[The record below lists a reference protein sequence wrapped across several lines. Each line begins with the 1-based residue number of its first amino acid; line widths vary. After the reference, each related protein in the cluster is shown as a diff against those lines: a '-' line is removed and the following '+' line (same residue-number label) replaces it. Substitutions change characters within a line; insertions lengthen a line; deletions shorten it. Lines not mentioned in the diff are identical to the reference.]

1 MPSTHHSDPDV
12 LLPLEIVSRRLQHGV
27 GQHEFIRA
35 GTGAW
40 QDDDVCYEL
49 SKDGVVRQLP
59 LREAL
64 AGAAGRARRQIP
76 TADLPA
82 AHARIQET
90 LGQQYRYGLFG
101 RWTCDAWT
109 RYVETG
115 QKRWSPQVVGAL
127 RGLGTVGGLVVGVLL
142 TRRLR
147 R

>member
-1 MPSTHHSDPDV
+1 MTSASHPAPEI
-12 LLPLEIVSRRLQHGV
+12 LLPLEIVSRRLLHGV

-35 GTGAW
+35 GPGAW
-40 QDDDVCYEL
+40 QDDDPCYEL
-49 SKDGVVRQLP
+49 SKDGVVRKLP
-59 LREAL
+59 LSEAL
-64 AGAAGRARRQIP
+64 AGAEGRARRQIP
-76 TADLPA
+76 AAALPA

>member
-1 MPSTHHSDPDV
+1 MPHRDLAEADV

-27 GQHEFIRA
+27 GQHEFIRVA
-35 GTGAW
+35 AGAW
-40 QDDDVCYEL
+40 HDNDVCFEL
-49 SKDGVVRQLP
+49 SKNGEVRQLS
-59 LREAL
+59 LADAL
-64 AGAAGRARRQIP
+64 AGGEGRVLRQVG
-76 TADLPA
+76 AHSLPA
-82 AHARIQET
+82 AHARIRET
-90 LGQQYRYGLFG
+90 LGQRYQYGLFG

-127 RGLGTVGGLVVGVLL
+127 RGLGTVGGVVVGVLL

>member
-1 MPSTHHSDPDV
+1 MTCSNATAPEI

-27 GQHEFIRA
+27 GQHEFIRVDA
-35 GTGAW
+35 GAW

-49 SKDGVVRQLP
+49 SKEGVVRQLP
-59 LREAL
+59 LSVAL
-64 AGAAGRARRQIP
+64 AGAEGRARRQVP

>member
-1 MPSTHHSDPDV
+1 VTTGDQTDPEI
-12 LLPLEIVSRRLQHGV
+12 LLPLEIVQRRLQHGV

-35 GTGAW
+35 GAGPW
-40 QDDDVCYEL
+40 RDDDICYEL
-49 SKDGVVRQLP
+49 SKEGVVRQLP
-59 LREAL
+59 LSEAL
-64 AGAAGRARRQIP
+64 AGGGGRHCRHVAA
-76 TADLPA
+76 ADLPA
-82 AHARIQET
+82 AHARIRET

-115 QKRWSPQVVGAL
+115 EKRWSPQVVGAL